1 MNSSFGAKMA
11 VGPEGKLRIMYP
23 RSRRRFLAEG
33 AKALGAL
40 TLAQHPARLLSQ
52 GDPSVGHGPR
62 DEYWTAAVADLERR
76 LPRLLEEFRVP
87 GLSLALI
94 RNSKIAWQ
102 RGFGVLDTASRA
114 RVDNDTV
121 FSAQSMS
128 KPVFA
133 YVVMKLCEQR
143 ALRLDAPLTEY
154 TREHFV
160 EGDPRLEL
168 ITARRVLS
176 HTTGLPNLRSRNE
189 PLKLSFTPGEKW
201 SYSGEAYFYLQSVI
215 TRLRGRADPNNC
227 RKYEADLNV
236 CASDFDAYMKTN
248 ILRPFGMASSGY
260 LWTPQSAKVMARPHD
275 ENGNPLPYRRP
286 TTSDVA
292 RYGAMGGLLTT
303 PSDFAKLLIEIIAP
317 KPPDKFRLGADS
329 RQEMLRPQV
338 KVPSGEIASSWALGW
353 RVLHTDDGDFIAHGG
368 DGRGFHSMSVASVGR
383 RTGFV
388 VMTNGEN
395 GWQIIQKH
403 LMTKIGRLI

>member
-1 MNSSFGAKMA
+1 MC
-11 VGPEGKLRIMYP
+11 L
-23 RSRRRFLAEG
+23 RSRRTFLAHG

-40 TLAQHPARLLSQ
+40 TLAQHPPRLSSQ
-52 GDPSVGHGPR
+52 NDSSVG
-62 DEYWTAAVADLERR
+62 DEHWAAAVTDLEKQ
-76 LPRLLEEFRVP
+76 LPRLLKEFRVP
-87 GLSLALI
+87 GLSLAII

-102 RGFGVLDTASRA
+102 RGFGFRDKASQT
-114 RVDNDTV
+114 RVDNHTV
-121 FSAQSMS
+121 FAAQSMS
-128 KPVFA
+128 KPLFA
-133 YVVMKLCEQR
+133 YVVMKLCEER
-143 ALRLDAPLTEY
+143 ALSLDTPLTEY
-154 TREHFV
+154 TPQHFL

-168 ITARRVLS
+168 VTARRVLS

-189 PLKLSFTPGEKW
+189 PLKFSFWPGEKW
-201 SYSGEAYFYLQSVI
+201 SYSGEGYFYLQSVV
-215 TRLRGRADPNNC
+215 TRLRGRTDPKDC

-260 LWTPQSAKVMARPHD
+260 LWTAQSVKVMARPHD
-275 ENGNPLPYRRP
+275 ENGNPLPYRKP
-286 TTSDVA
+286 TTADVA

-303 PSDFAKLLIEIIAP
+303 PSDFAKFLIEIIAP

-329 RQEMLRPQV
+329 LQDMLRPQV

-353 RVLHTDDGDFIAHGG
+353 QVLHTDHGDFIAHGG
-368 DGRGFHSMSVASVGR
+368 DGRGFHSMSVASVRR

-403 LMTKIGRLI
+403 LMTEIGRLI